1 MGVMRNS
8 MGIARSDEARVAE
21 EAKRLC
27 AVYVSELPSHI
38 STEATWQDFIGQ
50 AVINVGLPA
59 LPHCAAH
66 TVHSVWCAHCTE
78 LAMSAADQ
86 KTGEQADMVNHP
98 AHYGGGDNPYE
109 VIKVIEA
116 WGLGFVLGNSV
127 KYIARAGR
135 KHDDVLED
143 LEKAAWYLNHEIVR
157 LRQELLGDA

>member
-8 MGIARSDEARVAE
+8 LGIARSDEGRVTD

-27 AVYVSELPSHI
+27 TEYTAQLPPHVTT
-38 STEATWQDFIGQ
+38 TEPSWQDFIGQ

-78 LAMSAADQ
+78 LAMPAVDQ
-86 KTGEQADMVNHP
+86 KTDEPTDMVNHP

-135 KHDDVLED
+135 KHDALED